1 MTDNK
6 FLQEQS
12 KEQLIIFIHN
22 DEAIIENLRDRLRKL
37 TGCGDFGNGDG
48 TVGTCVMCSYDNPEL
63 FERCWEFQ
71 HRKTDPAAK

>member
-1 MTDNK
+1 MTDK
-6 FLQEQS
+6 EFLQQQT
-12 KEQLIIFIHN
+12 KEQLIIFVQN
-22 DEAIIENLRDRLRKL
+22 NEYVIENLRNRLKRL

-71 HRKTDPAAK
+71 HKKIDTAAK